1 MGKLR
6 PTFWRKSDVN
16 GVKSFERAYARE
28 RCSQRE
34 YEQGCGGGALLE
46 YGNWNCTLARE
57 RKEDR
62 IAWTEREG
70 EKERETVGEAARE
83 LKGEREGGR

>member
-1 MGKLR
+1 M
-6 PTFWRKSDVN
+6 
-16 GVKSFERAYARE
+16 
-28 RCSQRE
+28 
-34 YEQGCGGGALLE
+34 LE